1 MPKNWTVDTALVDS
15 IATNLCEAA
24 VTLPRQ
30 LLRVDELVHTYGM
43 PFSHIQI
50 MVLLSGG
57 PRTISRISAVL
68 GIAKPNITPLLDNL
82 TARALVERVRDEHD
96 RRIVNVS
103 LTDAGWEMIGNLR
116 NTVAQQVSVWGER
129 FSKNDIKRLN
139 TALATMLSLVA
150 GSGSCE
156 DAE

>member
-1 MPKNWTVDTALVDS
+1 MPKTWTEEKALVDS
-15 IATNLCEAA
+15 VAMNLCEAA

-50 MVLLSGG
+50 LVLLSGG
-57 PRTISRISAVL
+57 ARTISKISESL

-82 TARALVERVRDEHD
+82 CARGLVMRVREERD
-96 RRIVNVS
+96 RRIVNVH
-103 LTDAGWEMIGNLR
+103 LTKAGQAMIRNLR
-116 NTVAQQVSVWGER
+116 DTVASQVVAWGDR

-139 TALATMLSLVA
+139 TAMATMLSLV
-150 GSGSCE
+150 SGE
-156 DAE
+156 GMEPEA

>member
-1 MPKNWTVDTALVDS
+1 MSKNWTEEKALVDS

-50 MVLLSGG
+50 MVMLSGG
-57 PRTISRISAVL
+57 ARTISRISTVL

-82 TARALVERVRDEHD
+82 SARGLVERVRDEQD
-96 RRIVNVS
+96 RRIVNVH
-103 LTDAGWEMIGNLR
+103 LTEAGWEMIHSLR
-116 NTVAQQVSVWGER
+116 ATVAGQVTGWGER
-129 FSKNDIKRLN
+129 FSKSDIKRLN
-139 TALATMLSLVA
+139 TALATMLSLVD
-150 GSGSCE
+150 GDGTV
-156 DAE
+156 AEE